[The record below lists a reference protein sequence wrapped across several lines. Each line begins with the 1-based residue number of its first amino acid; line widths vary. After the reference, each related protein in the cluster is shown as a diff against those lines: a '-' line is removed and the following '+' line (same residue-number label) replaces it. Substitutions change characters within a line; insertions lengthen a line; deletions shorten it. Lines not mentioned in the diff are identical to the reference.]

1 MEIAY
6 SSGHC
11 SMQLRMKNLE
21 DVSVG
26 AAEKELCATVFVLK
40 ETSITVRRTHWFGIV
55 PTTNLF
61 CV

>member
-1 MEIAY
+1 
-6 SSGHC
+6 
-11 SMQLRMKNLE
+11 MQLRMKNLE